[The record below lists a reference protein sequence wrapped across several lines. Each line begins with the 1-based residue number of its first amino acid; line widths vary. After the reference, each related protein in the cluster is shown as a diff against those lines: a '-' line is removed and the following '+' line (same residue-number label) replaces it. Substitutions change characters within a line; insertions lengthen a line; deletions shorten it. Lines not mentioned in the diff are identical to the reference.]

1 LKLAGFPFSDAI
13 FRWSWKLHGLV
24 TFKLWESFV
33 TALQVVVWCVRT
45 KNEKN
50 ADQEQFN
57 TWHWKTKCTCL

>member
-1 LKLAGFPFSDAI
+1 MKLAGFPFSDAI

-50 ADQEQFN
+50 ADRE
-57 TWHWKTKCTCL
+57 